1 MSTKISDD
9 SMSLEIDI
17 RTPREAAL
25 YGPQATKVAARSWLH
40 SEIRASTGRQL
51 VSLGDVLKSQV
62 AITDHHP
69 VVVGL
74 GKDVEG
80 STVVAN
86 RAAAGARRFVGGAGR
101 RGSA

>member
-1 MSTKISDD
+1 M
-9 SMSLEIDI
+9 
-17 RTPREAAL
+17 

-40 SEIRASTGRQL
+40 SEIRASTGRQRA
-51 VSLGDVLKSQV
+51 SLGDVLKSQV

-69 VVVGL
+69 VVGL

-80 STVVAN
+80 RTVVAN

-101 RGSA
+101 HGSA